1 MRVRLKFA
9 TIDDLPPDTLGT
21 LHEVPRLKAMGFDGR
36 FAPIGTEFTVYG
48 IDFAEGNV
56 LYRVGNPPRE
66 EYAIQCLAALFEIVD
81 ERVSRYWHSR
91 MLRGGRFVLWP
102 PSWFT
107 DYYHDRLSDGDP
119 VISADFAEVRQLL
132 GAEGS

>member
-1 MRVRLKFA
+1 MKVRLKFP
-9 TIDDLPPDTLGT
+9 TIDELPADILGT

-48 IDFAEGNV
+48 LEFANGNV
-56 LYRVGNPPRE
+56 LYRLGNPPGE
-66 EYAIQCLAALFEIVD
+66 EYAIQCLAALFETVD

-91 MLRGGRFVLWP
+91 MLKGGRFVLWP

-107 DYYHDRLSDGDP
+107 DYYHDRLSEGDP